1 MTTDVGSCRDLAE
14 EGVGLAVE
22 AGNPDAITTALE
34 SMASDEDLWHSSSKR
49 GPEVAKEHSWEA
61 TADVVRKA
69 YSKAL
74 SR

>member
-1 MTTDVGSCRDLAE
+1 
-14 EGVGLAVE
+14 VE

-34 SMASDEDLWHSSSKR
+34 SMAVDEDLWRSSSKR

-61 TADVVRKA
+61 TADVVRDA